1 MSNVIEFPNKGYNV
15 GVAEALRACIKFSG
29 NEGVIDRNGEA
40 RLLETVDTIEALFF
54 SMTEEEEHDGME
66 F

>member
-1 MSNVIEFPNKGYNV
+1 MSNVIEFHNKGYNV

-29 NEGVIDRNGEA
+29 NEGIIDRDGEA

-54 SMTEEEEHDGME
+54 SMTEEEEQDGME